1 MGVYSM
7 DRHQATNVPVV
18 EADMRY
24 HGSVGAQRILAE
36 CCQNDLAFFE
46 GVIAGDFK
54 TAVGIKE
61 GTILESEMQAI
72 TEGTIS
78 GFFGKLKEMV
88 KKIWAK
94 IKGLFKNFFIKIN
107 ALCTGDNKKLV
118 EKYKKEVLSKDLSK
132 MKFKYAKPTG
142 KAVDTSVLPGAAS
155 GIEVTAEKETEFK
168 EEYYGK
174 MIGQKSCEADEF
186 AKEAHAYAWED
197 EDEYEGLSA
206 AGITISDVIVTLTNA
221 SKVLKDAAKL
231 QKESDK
237 NFADVLKDLD
247 KTEKELIK
255 KVPDDKKAEGDLA
268 VLHNLQ
274 RGVNAL
280 STLHVAGYNACVA
293 STKFNIAQARRVFV
307 KAATFNPASVK
318 EDALFIE
325 ACCEVSD
332 EAIEDAIA
340 KAPTAAEKDAYDAAA
355 RDGKIDPTGDVGPQ
369 DGSI

>member
-7 DRHQATNVPVV
+7 DRHQATNIPVV

-118 EKYKKEVLSKDLSK
+118 DKYKKEVLSKDLSK
-132 MKFKYAKPTG
+132 MKFKAAKATG
-142 KAVDTSVLPGAAS
+142 KALDLSVLPAATS
-155 GIEVTAEKETEFK
+155 AIEVEADKETEFK
-168 EEYYGK
+168 EKYYGA
-174 MIGQKSCEADEF
+174 MIGQSSCEADDF
-186 AKEAHAYAWED
+186 AKEAHAYMFED
-197 EDEYEGLSA
+197 DEEYTGLKEW
-206 AGITISDVIVTLTNA
+206 GHTISEVITVLTN
-221 SKVLKDAAKL
+221 SSNVLKAAAKA
-231 QKESDK
+231 QKDVDK

-255 KVPDDKKAEGDLA
+255 KVPADKTAEGDLA
-268 VLHNLQ
+268 VLHNIQ

-280 STLHVAGYNACVA
+280 SVLQTAGYSALVA
-293 STKFNIAQARRVFV
+293 AVKYDIAQCRRIFI

-318 EDALFIE
+318 EDAIFVE

-340 KAPTAAEKDAYDAAA
+340 QAPTAAEKDAYDDAA